1 MTLKILITSI
11 NHSKKKVG
19 KRPNISGGYDDKT
32 QSFLT
37 QCFPYFKKHDPE
49 CHFIT
54 MGQWIGWPKMRRW
67 GSLH

>member
-54 MGQWIGWPKMRRW
+54 MGQ
-67 GSLH
+67 